1 MKVRSLVIL
10 SVLMA
15 VATVISGCGGGIL
28 GAKPKYTVATD
39 ATWYPFE
46 FVDENT
52 KAIVGFDVDLMK
64 AIADKAGFQVEF
76 KNVAWEALLAG
87 IANCQYDVAI
97 SSISITDER
106 KPNMLFSDPY
116 YTVGQQVVVAAD
128 NTTIKSKDDLSGK
141 KVGAQISTT
150 GAIEI
155 GKITGAELVN
165 FDTIGL
171 AFQAL
176 MNGSIDAVVADNVMA
191 LGYVGKYS
199 DKLKAV
205 GDPFTGESIG
215 IAVCKTNPD
224 LLKKIND
231 GLAKVKTD
239 NLIDTLNTQ
248 WVKNQKLP

>member
-10 SVLMA
+10 AVLMA
-15 VATVISGCGGGIL
+15 VATVISGCSGGVL
-28 GAKPKYTVATD
+28 GAKPKYVVASD

-46 FVDENT
+46 FVDENS
-52 KAIVGFDVDLMK
+52 KAIVGYDIDLIK
-64 AIADKAGFQVEF
+64 AISDKEGFQVEI

-87 IANCQYDVAI
+87 IAQCQYDIAI
-97 SSISITDER
+97 SSISITEDR

-128 NTTIKSKDDLSGK
+128 NTTINGKDDLSGK

-155 GKITGAELVN
+155 GKISGATLVN

-176 MNGSIDAVVADNVMA
+176 MNGSVDAVVADNVIA
-191 LGYVGKYS
+191 LGYVGKYP
-199 DKLKAV
+199 DKLKAA
-205 GDPFTGESIG
+205 GDTFTGESIG
-215 IAVCKTNPD
+215 IAVCKTKPD

-231 GLAKVKTD
+231 GLGKVKAE
-239 NLIDTLNTQ
+239 NLLDTLNTR
-248 WVKNQKLP
+248 WVKNQKLQ